1 MSVFISNA
9 LFDSPRRQ
17 LHGEAVDASVLADDG
32 DRIYSYHVS
41 VWEGKLNLSLRLLV
55 LLRLVVRRINHG
67 TVQNQEVGIG
77 GRQSVSLAVPVCSQ
91 SVALVIDGIRHREL
105 QQSVRVSLVGEELL
119 QLLLQRLK
127 ILILLI
133 LLIITPYI

>member
-1 MSVFISNA
+1 M
-9 LFDSPRRQ
+9 
-17 LHGEAVDASVLADDG
+17 LADDG
-32 DRIYSYHVS
+32 ERIYSYHVS

-55 LLRLVVRRINHG
+55 LLRLVVSRINHG

-77 GRQSVSLAVPVCSQ
+77 GRQSFALAVPVCGQ

-119 QLLLQRLK
+119 QLLLQRLE

-133 LLIITPYI
+133 FRIITPYI